1 MGSAGSRAA
10 REKTEGLSA
19 SSISLQVTPR
29 WEEVLICLRVVRPY
43 IEIWMGWINVLRP
56 VA

>member
-29 WEEVLICLRVVRPY
+29 WEEVLICLRVERPY